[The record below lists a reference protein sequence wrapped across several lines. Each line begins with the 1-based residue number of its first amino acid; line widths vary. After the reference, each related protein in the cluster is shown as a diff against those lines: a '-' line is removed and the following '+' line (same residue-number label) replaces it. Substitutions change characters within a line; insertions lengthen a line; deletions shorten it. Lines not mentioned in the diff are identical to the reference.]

1 MASFRTLPLS
11 TRHAL
16 VCVAALVALLFAAAC
31 GAPPPEPDTRSG
43 FVDVDGGRIFYEMH
57 HADAPGTPLVMIHG
71 GPGSTSCYFGLLD
84 ERITDRPVIRYDQ
97 LGTGLSDRPADTSYW
112 NLPHFVSEVDALR
125 EALDLDTV
133 HLLGSSWGGTVA
145 AEYALTT
152 PARGL
157 ESLILAGPLLSTP
170 LWLED
175 ATSLIDQLPVRL
187 QEVIRRHEAAGTF
200 SDPEYVAATD
210 SFYARFLY
218 HQQPPRA
225 VPECAGVN
233 GNTDMYQ
240 AMWGPSEFT
249 ATGTLLTYDRTDVL
263 QNIRVPTLLIAG
275 EFDEARPET
284 MHEFAALIPDARV
297 EVIDDAGH
305 VSMVD
310 KPDEFAAAVRRF
322 LSRIE
327 PQTP

>member
-1 MASFRTLPLS
+1 MTCHRTPCYIAAPLA
-11 TRHAL
+11 TL
-16 VCVAALVALLFAAAC
+16 FALLFAAAC
-31 GAPPPEPDTRSG
+31 GAPPTTEPDHSTG
-43 FVDVDGGRIFYEMH
+43 YVDVDGGRIFYDMH
-57 HADAPGTPLVMIHG
+57 HANAPGTPLIMIHG

-84 ERITDRPVIRYDQ
+84 ERITERPVIRYDQ

-112 NLPHFVSEVDALR
+112 NLPHFVSEIDALR
-125 EALDLDTV
+125 EALGLDEV

-145 AEYALTT
+145 AEYALST

-157 ESLILAGPLLSTP
+157 QSLILAGPLLSTP
-170 LWLED
+170 RWLED
-175 ATSLIDQLPVRL
+175 ATFLVGELPEDL
-187 QEVIRRHEAAGTF
+187 QETIRRHEAAGTF
-200 SDPEYVAATD
+200 SDPEYLAATD

-218 HQQPPRA
+218 HQQPPRE
-225 VPECAGVN
+225 VPECAGVD
-233 GNTDMYQ
+233 GNTEMYE

-249 ATGTLLTYDRTDVL
+249 ATGTLLEYDRTDVL
-263 QNIRVPTLLIAG
+263 GRIRVPTLLVAG

-297 EVIDDAGH
+297 EIITGAGH

-310 KPDEFAAAVRRF
+310 KPDEFAGIVRSF

-327 PQTP
+327 PQQP